1 MEKSYA
7 HSLDSILESHN
18 LKQGLNDQSVQAQ
31 REKYGE
37 NRLEAEVSEPLWK
50 KFLAQFNNSM
60 ILILMGAALVSFF
73 MDEAIDAIIIL
84 SIVFL
89 NALLGLIQEDKA
101 EKSLAA
107 LKKLSA
113 PSAKVVRNGQI
124 QSIPAD
130 QLVVGD
136 LLTLEA
142 GDIVAA
148 DVRLIET
155 HSLQIQE
162 ASLTGESV
170 PVEKD
175 AKVVLDENAALADRI
190 NMAFGSSHVTYGRGL
205 GLVVSVGM
213 NTEVGQIAKLIQSA
227 KKELTPLQRQL
238 DDLGKILGIAAL
250 FGVAILFGIGVW
262 YGRELFELFMTSISL
277 AVAVIPESLPAVAT
291 IVLALGV
298 QRLAKQ
304 NAIVRNLSSVE
315 TLGSANVVCSDK
327 TGTLTQNKMT
337 VVQTYALSL
346 ERLNEAAFLCNDAR
360 WMDGKWVGD
369 PTETALSEYA
379 SLKVEDD
386 LLKQW
391 PRMAEK
397 PFDSNRKRMS
407 TLHHGE
413 TKRIYA
419 KGGVD
424 EILSVCTWIEKE
436 GQKTVLTQADIEE
449 IHAQNT
455 HFSSQALRVLA
466 FAYKDD
472 TEIVDD
478 IEQFEKDLVFVG
490 LLGMMDPARPEV
502 IDAISKTKEAG
513 IEVVMITGDHPST
526 AVAIAQEIGLMNE
539 NDRVMTGLE
548 LDQMPDDALEKVVKS
563 VAVYARV
570 SPTHKIRIVEAW
582 KKQGAVVAMTG
593 DGVNDAPALKKADI
607 GAAMGVVGTE
617 VAKSASDMVL
627 ADDNFATIIS
637 AIEEGRRIKD
647 NILKSIAYLLS
658 CNVGELTALMVAMI
672 LNWASPLLSIHILWV
687 NLVTDSLPAL
697 ALGVD
702 PAVQGIMKRKPSLE
716 KNLINRRMTIDIIYQ
731 GLMIG
736 VLTLIAFYIG
746 SLSSIKLGQTM
757 AFAVLAFSQLVHS
770 HNLRST
776 NDSIFTYGF
785 SNRYLLG
792 ASLLNAFMMVLVLS
806 VPQLQAIF
814 KLEAM
819 SAVNWLVVL
828 GLSLVPLLV
837 LELVKTFRK

>member
-7 HSLDSILESHN
+7 QSLDSILESHN
-18 LKQGLNDQSVQAQ
+18 LKQGLDDQSVQTQ

-37 NRLEAEVSEPLWK
+37 NRLETEVSEPLWK

-113 PSAKVVRNGQI
+113 PSAKVIRNGQI
-124 QSIPAD
+124 LSIPAD

-175 AKVVLDENAALADRI
+175 AKAVLDENAALADRI

-213 NTEVGQIAKLIQSA
+213 NTEVGQIAQLIQSA
-227 KKELTPLQRQL
+227 KKELTPLQKQL

-298 QRLAKQ
+298 QRLAKR

-315 TLGSANVVCSDK
+315 TLGSATVVCSDK

-337 VVQTYALSL
+337 VVKSYAVS
-346 ERLNEAAFLCNDAR
+346 ETRLNEAAFLCNDAKLIE
-360 WMDGKWVGD
+360 GQWVGD
-369 PTETALSEYA
+369 PTETALSVYA
-379 SLKVEDD
+379 ALKVEDD
-386 LLKQW
+386 LPKHW
-391 PRMAEK
+391 PRIAEK
-397 PFDSNRKRMS
+397 PFDSDRKRMS

-424 EILSVCTWIEKE
+424 EILSVCTWIEKD
-436 GQKTVLTQADIEE
+436 GQKMVLTEADIEE
-449 IHAQNT
+449 IHTQNT
-455 HFSSQALRVLA
+455 HYSSQALRVLA
-466 FAYKDD
+466 FAYKED
-472 TEIVDD
+472 TEDVDD

-502 IDAISKTKEAG
+502 IEAISKTKEAG

-526 AVAIAQEIGLMNE
+526 AVAIAKEIGLMNE
-539 NDRVMTGLE
+539 NDQVMTGLE
-548 LDQMPDDALEKVVKS
+548 LDQMPDDALEKIVKS

-658 CNVGELTALMVAMI
+658 CNVGELTALMAAMI

-716 KNLINRRMTIDIIYQ
+716 KNLINRRMTIDIVYQ

-736 VLTLIAFYIG
+736 ALTLIAFSIG
-746 SLSSIKLGQTM
+746 SSTSTSLGQTM

-770 HNLRST
+770 HNLRSSK
-776 NDSIFTYGF
+776 DSIFTYGF

-792 ASLLNAFMMVLVLS
+792 ATLLNALMMGLVLS
-806 VPQLQAIF
+806 VPLLQSIF

-819 SAVNWLVVL
+819 NGSQWLIVL
-828 GLSLVPLLV
+828 GLSLVPVLV